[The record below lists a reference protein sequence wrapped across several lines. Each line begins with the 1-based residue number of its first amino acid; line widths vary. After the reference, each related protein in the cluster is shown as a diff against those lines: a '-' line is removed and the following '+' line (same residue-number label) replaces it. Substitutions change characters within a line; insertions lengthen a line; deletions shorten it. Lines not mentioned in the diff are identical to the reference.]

1 MSIPDYQTIMLP
13 LLQHLADRKERS
25 SKETFEAISKVF
37 GLSEQE
43 KNELLPSGNQKVFMN
58 RIAWAKTYLKKTGLI
73 ESPKRGYYR
82 ITEKGL
88 NELKKNPQKIDN
100 KYLSQFPEFAEFVK
114 TRVIKH
120 GFIEEYIEADDTK
133 TPEEN
138 IEFHYQQIHNALASD
153 ILDKV
158 KKCSPYFFEKLVVEL
173 LLKMGYGGS
182 RQEAGRIIG
191 KSADGGIDGIIKE
204 DKLGLDTIYIQA
216 KRWDGNI
223 GRPEVQKF
231 AGALQGQR
239 ARKGVFITTSKFTNE
254 AIEYA
259 SMIEN
264 KIILIDGETLSS
276 LMIDYDI
283 GVSTINAYLIKRI
296 DSDYF
301 VDE

>member
-1 MSIPDYQTIMLP
+1 MSIPDYQAIMLP
-13 LLQHLADRKERS
+13 LLRHLADKKEKS
-25 SKETFEAISKVF
+25 SQETFEALSKIF

-43 KNELLPSGNQKVFMN
+43 KNELLPSGNQSIFMN
-58 RIAWAKTYLKKTGLI
+58 RIAWAKTYLKKTGFI

-82 ITEKGL
+82 ITERGQ
-88 NELKKNPQKIDN
+88 NELKKNPKEIDN
-100 KYLSQFPEFAEFVK
+100 KYLSQFPEFKDFVK
-114 TRVIKH
+114 NRVIKH
-120 GFIEEYIEADDTK
+120 DSINKHMEDYNEK

-138 IEFHYQQIHNALASD
+138 IEDNYQQIRNALSND
-153 ILDKV
+153 VLEKIKT
-158 KKCSPYFFEKLVVEL
+158 CSPYFFEKLVVEL

-182 RQEAGRIIG
+182 RQEAGKIIG

-216 KRWDGNI
+216 KRWDGTV

-231 AGALQGQR
+231 AGALQGRR
-239 ARKGVFITTSKFTNE
+239 ARKGVFITTSKFSKE
-254 AIEYA
+254 AIDYS

-264 KIILIDGETLSS
+264 KIILIDGDTLSS
-276 LMIDYDI
+276 LMIDNDI
-283 GVSTINAYLIKRI
+283 GVSMINSYLIKRI

>member
-13 LLQHLADRKERS
+13 LLQHLADKKEKS
-25 SKETFEAISKVF
+25 SQETFEALSEVF
-37 GLSEQE
+37 RLSEQE
-43 KNELLPSGNQKVFMN
+43 KNELLPSGNQPIFMN
-58 RIAWAKTYLKKTGLI
+58 RIAWAKTYLKKTGFI

-82 ITEKGL
+82 ITERGL
-88 NELKKNPQKIDN
+88 TELKKNPKKIDN
-100 KYLSQFPEFAEFVK
+100 KYLSQFSEFADFVK

-120 GFIEEYIEADDTK
+120 NPFNKDSEVDNIRTPDEYIED
-133 TPEEN
+133 N
-138 IEFHYQQIHNALASD
+138 YQQICNALAND
-153 ILDKV
+153 VLDNV

-173 LLKMGYGGS
+173 LLKMGYGGF
-182 RQEAGRIIG
+182 RQEAGKITR

-216 KRWDGNI
+216 KRWDGTI
-223 GRPEVQKF
+223 GSPEIQKF

-239 ARKGVFITTSKFTNE
+239 ARKGVFITTSKFTKE
-254 AIEYA
+254 ALDFA

-264 KIILIDGETLSS
+264 KIILIDGDTLSN

-283 GVSTINAYLIKRI
+283 GVSIVNTYLIKRI